1 MENGLVEEQG
11 MILLAGILQEK
22 FTFLKYRTIPFYED
36 GLELRVVDVGKLQV
50 ELLRAVNHFHPFWQY
65 DWLFPGRKHKQ
76 SGEKLAYSL
85 VWIIDKVDI
94 WYINKQ

>member
-1 MENGLVEEQG
+1 MRDAEGMENGLVEEQG

-50 ELLRAVNHFHPFWQY
+50 ELLRAVNHFHPFLTI
-65 DWLFPGRKHKQ
+65 WLAI
-76 SGEKLAYSL
+76 S
-85 VWIIDKVDI
+85 W
-94 WYINKQ
+94 